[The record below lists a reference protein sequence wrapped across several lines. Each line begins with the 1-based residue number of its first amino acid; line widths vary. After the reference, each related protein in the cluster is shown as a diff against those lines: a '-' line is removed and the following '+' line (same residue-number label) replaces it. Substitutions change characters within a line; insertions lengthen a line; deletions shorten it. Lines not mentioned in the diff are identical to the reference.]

1 MNTIT
6 ANDLKTKGI
15 SCITGKETLITVHGK
30 TQYVVLDIDLYERF
44 REAELE
50 VAVLQAKRDI
60 ENGDFI
66 HESVRDHIKRISK

>member
-66 HESVRDHIKRISK
+66 RESVKDHIKRITK